1 MTKRLLLILILTGLF
16 FSGKSQTIKLEY
28 GFQGGLNSNYFMG
41 RGLNKDHNGI
51 LTGFSIGGHIK
62 MKTSEHFGLKI
73 LLSYDENGYAYR
85 SLTLENST
93 STGFVKADVL
103 SRHNYI
109 NMPVLAEYSFGSKVT
124 INLDAGA
131 FIGVMLNSQVIT
143 KYKQPLPPGQQAELR
158 SSSNNYHPLNYG
170 ISLGLGIQIP
180 ISSKIKLDFDLRNYT
195 GLNNIVV
202 LNRNNSRQEANC
214 FAILGG
220 LSFEL

>member
-1 MTKRLLLILILTGLF
+1 MTKHLLIILILSGLS
-16 FSGKSQTIKLEY
+16 FSGKSQTTKFEY
-28 GFQGGLNSNYFMG
+28 GFQIGLNNNYFIG
-41 RGLNKDHNGI
+41 RGLNKDHNSI
-51 LTGFSIGGHIK
+51 LTGLSVGGHVK

-73 LLSYDENGYAYR
+73 LLSYDQNGYAYR

-124 INLDAGA
+124 INFDAGA

-180 ISSKIKLDFDLRNYT
+180 VASKIKLDFDLRNHT
-195 GLNNIVV
+195 GLDNVV
-202 LNRNNSRQEANC
+202 KLNRNNRRQDANC

-220 LSFEL
+220 LSFKL